1 LNAFVGPVSDTTN
14 TMGCMAAAGS
24 GQQRGWR
31 GQDHLHPGA
40 PPYHA
45 SAPLLRPGSKGREHP
60 RRPSHGEGG
69 SAPGRAVRP
78 LQHPPGGPPHY
89 RCARRGRAAIPLDLV
104 SPWPPP
110 YPSLPPSSSIFIS
123 GSRFSLYGE
132 PSTGGGPWRPLRAT
146 TRLVLLVAVLC
157 HGRRSDRIMGSQGAR
172 GQRRAC
178 YQGRGGQVTIGEC
191 LETSSTHKIVTR
203 RSHEGLTCHNINQN
217 SIARLNYREQS
228 HKAKE
233 RHLRTGN
240 R

>member
-1 LNAFVGPVSDTTN
+1 MAGAARTTYIPALLPITHQPHFSDRDLKE
-14 TMGCMAAAGS
+14 GS
-24 GQQRGWR
+24 THS
-31 GQDHLHPGA
+31 DL
-40 PPYHA
+40 
-45 SAPLLRPGSKGREHP
+45 SMGREEVP
-60 RRPSHGEGG
+60 RVE
-69 SAPGRAVRP
+69 

-89 RCARRGRAAIPLDLV
+89 RCARRGRAANPLDLV

-178 YQGRGGQVTIGEC
+178 YQGRGGEKKRPNEQVTIGEC

-203 RSHEGLTCHNINQN
+203 RSHEGVTCHNINQN

-233 RHLRTGN
+233 RHLRTGS